1 MDPEILESIF
11 PLCLWIWGATKPH
24 SSSLCCPQDMRKHVT
39 MTLLDTEQSYV
50 ESLRTLMQVRP
61 AQPRSSAPS
70 PREQTHLWDRGLR
83 TPQECQAGWKPLQEK
98 TRSLQVAPL
107 TESHEP
113 Y

>member
-1 MDPEILESIF
+1 
-11 PLCLWIWGATKPH
+11 
-24 SSSLCCPQDMRKHVT
+24 MRKHVT

-70 PREQTHLWDRGLR
+70 PGEQTHLWDRGLR
-83 TPQECQAGWKPLQEK
+83 NPQECLAGWKPLQEK
-98 TRSLQVAPL
+98 TRPLQVPPL

-113 Y
+113 H